1 MQKLKV
7 WILVILNWLVVFG
20 TPLITGYLFLLA
32 EKPTVMTG
40 FLYAVV
46 AVVGI
51 VFTKK
56 ISTAIK
62 KMEASFTK
70 AIFKL
75 VLALGIL
82 YIVWVFVSYI
92 GVNFN
97 EVAKV
102 ILFSIAGRI
111 AGFILEM
118 IAIKIDET
126 YVEKIGVI

>member
-7 WILVILNWLVVFG
+7 WILVVLNWLVVFG
-20 TPLITGYLFLLA
+20 TPIITGYLFLLA

-40 FLYAVV
+40 FFYLIVV
-46 AVVGI
+46 VVGI

-56 ISTAIK
+56 ISTSIK

-82 YIVWVFVSYI
+82 YIVWIFVSYI

-97 EVAKV
+97 EVAKI
-102 ILFSIAGRI
+102 ILFTIIGRLV
-111 AGFILEM
+111 GFIFEM
-118 IAIKIDET
+118 IAIKIDAE